1 MLRKF
6 KITINGE
13 TYLVEMEELGD
24 QASQTA
30 VSQSTSAPTTMAT
43 PTTPPAEPAAVA
55 QSAQVPTAAV
65 PATAM
70 MAPMPGVI
78 IKLLVTPGETVQENQ
93 PLLVL
98 EAMKMENEIVANKA
112 GTVDQLFVSKNDSV
126 NAGDPLIQIS

>member
-70 MAPMPGVI
+70 TAPMPGVI

-112 GTVDQLFVSKNDSV
+112 GTVDQLFVSKNDNV

>member
-70 MAPMPGVI
+70 TAPMPGVI

-93 PLLVL
+93 PLLIL

>member
-55 QSAQVPTAAV
+55 Q

-70 MAPMPGVI
+70 TAPMPGVI

>member
-70 MAPMPGVI
+70 TAPMPGVI
-78 IKLLVTPGETVQENQ
+78 IKLLVTPGEMVQENQ

>member
-30 VSQSTSAPTTMAT
+30 VSQSTGAPTTMAT
-43 PTTPPAEPAAVA
+43 PTAPPAEPAAVA

-70 MAPMPGVI
+70 TAPMPGVI

>member
-70 MAPMPGVI
+70 TAPMPGVI

>member
-55 QSAQVPTAAV
+55 QSAQVPTASV

-70 MAPMPGVI
+70 TAPMPGVI